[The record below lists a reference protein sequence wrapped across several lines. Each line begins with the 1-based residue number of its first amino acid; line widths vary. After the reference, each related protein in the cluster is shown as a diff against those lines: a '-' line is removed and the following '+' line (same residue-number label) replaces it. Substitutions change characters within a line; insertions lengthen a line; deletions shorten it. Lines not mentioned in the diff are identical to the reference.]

1 MGYLEVQ
8 HRRVISA
15 RWHQRVTM
23 SGPYLYGTQSNII
36 ELSLA
41 VILCRSMQNYAKGDK
56 RVSASTFL
64 HQQGNSELPTTAATP
79 SGPLMRSQAIKA
91 SNIQELGSFLASQ
104 FCQVA
109 ILDPNSSLA
118 AIDPTL
124 ALAGS
129 HLLHHCQFL
138 LTTSLQSLSRHLEKT
153 VNRCLSGLA
162 GLELDS
168 ANMAINLASGSCNV
182 T

>member
-64 HQQGNSELPTTAATP
+64 HRQGNSELPTTAATP
-79 SGPLMRSQAIKA
+79 SGPSMRSQAIKT
-91 SNIQELGSFLASQ
+91 SNFQELGIPSSQ
-104 FCQVA
+104 FCQVV

-138 LTTSLQSLSRHLEKT
+138 LTTSLQSLSRHLKKT
-153 VNRCLSGLA
+153 CQPLF
-162 GLELDS
+162 
-168 ANMAINLASGSCNV
+168 IWSCRLRV
-182 T
+182 RQCQHGY

>member
-8 HRRVISA
+8 HRREISA

-23 SGPYLYGTQSNII
+23 SGPCT
-36 ELSLA
+36 ELSRTLLNSILT

-79 SGPLMRSQAIKA
+79 SGPPMRSQAIKA
-91 SNIQELGSFLASQ
+91 SNIQELGRLLASQ
-104 FCQVA
+104 ICQVA

-138 LTTSLQSLSRHLEKT
+138 LTTSLQSLSRHLKKKLLT
-153 VNRCLSGLA
+153 VVYPVLQAQSQTVPTWLLIFHLA
-162 GLELDS
+162 RV
-168 ANMAINLASGSCNV
+168 M
-182 T
+182 

>member
-23 SGPYLYGTQSNII
+23 SGPCT
-36 ELSLA
+36 ELNRTLLNSLLT

-79 SGPLMRSQAIKA
+79 SGPSMRSQAIKT
-91 SNIQELGSFLASQ
+91 SNFQELGSLLASQ

-109 ILDPNSSLA
+109 ILDPNSLLA

-124 ALAGS
+124 APAGS

-138 LTTSLQSLSRHLEKT
+138 LTTSLQSLSRHLKKT

-168 ANMAINLASGSCNV
+168 ANMAINLVSGSCNV

>member
-23 SGPYLYGTQSNII
+23 SGHCT
-36 ELSLA
+36 ELSRTLLNSILT

-79 SGPLMRSQAIKA
+79 SGPSMRSQAIKT
-91 SNIQELGSFLASQ
+91 SNIQELGRLLAS
-104 FCQVA
+104 
-109 ILDPNSSLA
+109 
-118 AIDPTL
+118 
-124 ALAGS
+124 
-129 HLLHHCQFL
+129 
-138 LTTSLQSLSRHLEKT
+138 
-153 VNRCLSGLA
+153 
-162 GLELDS
+162 
-168 ANMAINLASGSCNV
+168 
-182 T
+182 

>member
-23 SGPYLYGTQSNII
+23 SGHCT
-36 ELSLA
+36 ELSRTLLNSLLT

-64 HQQGNSELPTTAATP
+64 HRQGNSELPTTAATP
-79 SGPLMRSQAIKA
+79 SGPSMRSQAIKT
-91 SNIQELGSFLASQ
+91 SNIQELGRLLASQ
-104 FCQVA
+104 ICQVA

-124 ALAGS
+124 APAGS

-138 LTTSLQSLSRHLEKT
+138 LTTSLQSLSRHLKKKLST
-153 VNRCLSGLA
+153 VVYPVLQAQSQTVPTWLLILYLA
-162 GLELDS
+162 RV
-168 ANMAINLASGSCNV
+168 M
-182 T
+182 